1 MDWEARLYS
10 DIMEQA
16 FYVLNDYDDRFI
28 WKCHIIIDLMDI
40 LKESVKESIKLVIKN
55 ALILLLSI
63 FEDYYIDLLDSKSV
77 EFDEIS
83 NQEKDI
89 LINTL
94 KSEIST

>member
-1 MDWEARLYS
+1 MDWEAKLYS

-16 FYVLNDYDDRFI
+16 FDVLNDYNDRFI

-40 LKESVKESIKLVIKN
+40 LKESVNESIKLVITN

-63 FEDYYIDLLDSKSV
+63 FEDFYIDSLDSKSV

-83 NQEKDI
+83 NIEKDL
-89 LINTL
+89 LINIL
-94 KSEIST
+94 KSEI

>member
-1 MDWEARLYS
+1 MDWEAKLYS
-10 DIMEQA
+10 DIMEQS

-40 LKESVKESIKLVIKN
+40 LEESVNESIKLVIKN

-63 FEDYYIDLLDSKSV
+63 FEDFYIDLFDSKSA
-77 EFDEIS
+77 EFEEIS
-83 NQEKDI
+83 NQEKEI

-94 KSEIST
+94 KSEIII

>member
-1 MDWEARLYS
+1 MDWETKLYS

-16 FYVLNDYDDRFI
+16 FDVLNDYNDRFI

-40 LKESVKESIKLVIKN
+40 LKESVNESIKLVITN

-63 FEDYYIDLLDSKSV
+63 FEDFYIDSLDSKSV

-83 NQEKDI
+83 NIEKDL
-89 LINTL
+89 LINIL
-94 KSEIST
+94 KSEV